1 MDRVLLV
8 NDCRFESMIIKDI
21 LEDLG
26 YEVQVSSE
34 FNALE
39 DISNYSP
46 NIVICNLIMKKTTGD
61 KLIQKVKER
70 DPKLKC
76 ILSSSN
82 DLKVE
87 DFKKYKVDC
96 IIKTPITKDKLKEI
110 IEKIKIA
117 HNVDLELLK
126 SIIAEN
132 KKERK
137 KEFTFCPYCGE
148 KLDGVYKFCPYCGS
162 KI

>member
-26 YEVQVSSE
+26 YEVNISSE

-46 NIVICNLIMKKTTGD
+46 NLVICNLIMKKTTGD
-61 KLIQKVKER
+61 KLIQKFKER

-87 DFKKYKVDC
+87 DFKKYNVDS
-96 IIKTPITKDKLKEI
+96 IIKTPITKDKLKEV
-110 IEKIKIA
+110 IEKNRA
-117 HNVDLELLK
+117 SNNVDLELLK

-148 KLDGVYKFCPYCGS
+148 KLDGVYKFCPYCGN
-162 KI
+162 KM